1 MIDLPD
7 RKFVDIVDVDDY
19 EVLTNQGWADII
31 CIGKTVPY

>member
-19 EVLTNQGWADII
+19 EILTDKGWTDIE
-31 CIGKTVPY
+31 CIGKTIPY